1 VNYPATKKL
10 KAIFGVILSLPS
22 NKIGVKDRDQK
33 MSKTSPGS
41 FMSGVLLGTAL
52 GAITG
57 LLVAPRTGKE
67 TRQLLKKSADA
78 LPELAEDVS
87 TSVQI
92 QADRLSESALRKWDQ
107 TLGRLQEAIAA
118 GVDATK
124 IERQTLKHTK
134 PEVPAESR
142 PSVSDYKL

>member
-1 VNYPATKKL
+1 VSR
-10 KAIFGVILSLPS
+10 AIFGVVLSLLS
-22 NKIGVKDRDQK
+22 NKIGIKDRDQK

-41 FMSGVLLGTAL
+41 FISGVLLGTAL

-57 LLVAPRTGKE
+57 LLVAPRTGRE

-107 TLGRLQEAIAA
+107 TLSRLQEAIAA

-124 IERQTLKHTK
+124 IERQTLKQTK